1 MVLVHYSNWCMR
13 AMWFS
18 TGIQR
23 QRLRKSVKNKKATRW
38 IIRQRS
44 KIYNIRLVELIYQKR
59 KKQLECVC
67 VRERER
73 ETSDH

>member
-1 MVLVHYSNWCMR
+1 MR

-59 KKQLECVC
+59 KNSWECVC
-67 VRERER
+67 V
-73 ETSDH
+73 

>member
-59 KKQLECVC
+59 KKTVGVCECV
-67 VRERER
+67 R
-73 ETSDH
+73 D